1 MNYPGPLLPHEKQK
15 ERCMLPEKFKDRMKR
30 LLKEDYG
37 AFIEAMTEN
46 EPVRAFRIN
55 RIKVKS
61 AEMIT
66 EALGD
71 KRVPYEPSGFILNGG
86 IQIGKDALHHAGAVY
101 VQDPGAMAALSAVD
115 IPWGAR
121 VLDLC
126 AAPGGK
132 SSKLAEAIGENGF
145 LVSNEYVPKRAKL
158 LVGNFERLGVKNA
171 IVTSLDT
178 SEVQKLFDGVFDL
191 VVADVPCSGEGMFRK
206 NSEAISEWSEE
217 NVTAC
222 KRRQKEILE
231 NAAALVAPGGTLLY
245 STCTFSVEENE
256 ENVLEFIEK
265 HGDFTL
271 VPVHERLLPHTAPAI
286 DVSGRHP
293 EIQTAARRFYP
304 HICKGEGQFV
314 AVMKRKAHST
324 EPRGFLYKDC
334 TLPPSREQA
343 RIAEEFFASNLVERP
358 RGRVVKYGENL
369 VLISHGYPI
378 PPKSVFLSG
387 VLVGEIR
394 GNILFPSHQ
403 FFSAYGELFKNKLD
417 IKPGDPM
424 LEKYLRGEEIPT
436 NGSLAGW
443 CAVTTDGIPLGGGK
457 ASGGRLKNHYPKG
470 LRNKD

>member
-1 MNYPGPLLPHEKQK
+1 
-15 ERCMLPEKFKDRMKR
+15 MLPEKFKDRMKR
-30 LLKEDYG
+30 LLKEDYS
-37 AFIEAMTEN
+37 AFIKAMTED

-61 AEMIT
+61 PEIIT
-66 EALGD
+66 ETLGD
-71 KRVPYEPSGFILNGG
+71 KGIPYEPSGFILRDG
-86 IQIGKDALHHAGAVY
+86 IQIGKNAFHHAGAVY
-101 VQDPGAMAALSAVD
+101 VQDPGAMAALPAVD
-115 IPWGAR
+115 IPEGAR

-132 SSKLAEAIGENGF
+132 SSKLAEAVGESGF

-178 SEVQKLFDGVFDL
+178 SELSKLFDGVFDL

-206 NSEAISEWSEE
+206 NPEAIGEWSEE
-217 NVTAC
+217 NVIAC
-222 KRRQKEILE
+222 KRRQAEILE
-231 NAAALVAPGGTLLY
+231 NAAPLVAPGGIILY

-271 VPVHERLLPHTAPAI
+271 VPVHERLLPYTAPAI
-286 DVSGRHP
+286 DVSGNHP
-293 EIQTAARRFYP
+293 EIETAARRFYP
-304 HICKGEGQFV
+304 HICGGEGQFV
-314 AVMKRKAHST
+314 AVMKRNARST
-324 EPRGFLYKDC
+324 ERGGFLYKDS
-334 TLPPSREQA
+334 TLAPSREQT
-343 RIAEEFFASNLVERP
+343 RTAEDFFASNLVERP
-358 RGRVVKYGENL
+358 RGRLAKYGENL
-369 VLISHGYPI
+369 VLISHGCPV

-394 GNILFPSHQ
+394 GSILFPSHQ
-403 FFSAYGELFKNKLD
+403 FFSAYGELFKSKLD

-424 LEKYLRGEEIPT
+424 LEKYLRGEEMPT
-436 NGSLAGW
+436 DGSLAGW

-457 ASGGRLKNHYPKG
+457 ASGGKLKNHYPKG
-470 LRNKD
+470 LRSKD